1 MSRPRTQTHKLRK
14 SRSKS
19 PRKHRKAHSNM
30 GNIVTSRTTNQI
42 YPTGGKTHVKSN
54 VKRHINPIGKGIT
67 ITNSYMNKKG
77 IVRHTK
83 TKNIHPYVAP
93 SLTSIL

>member
-1 MSRPRTQTHKLRK
+1 
-14 SRSKS
+14 
-19 PRKHRKAHSNM
+19 M
-30 GNIVTSRTTNQI
+30 GNIVTSRTTNHI
-42 YPTGGKTHVKSN
+42 YPTGVKSHLKTN
-54 VKRHINPIGKGIT
+54 VKRHINPIGKGVT

-83 TKNIHPYVAP
+83 TKNVHPYVAP